1 VIQNILPHL
10 GDFIDTHFTP
20 DGDSGRSIDVPL
32 HFPQSLSPDDLP
44 VFINQIVGLSLAGQN
59 NLYAVFNVTVRS
71 YFYYIP
77 VGQDIPLK
85 NQYDLYH
92 YAGDYLQAIINNP
105 RLNIPGTGELQGIDK
120 AVTIG
125 NPKVPAT
132 IPYPPD
138 DTQGVQYTGATFDLI
153 IPIQVVRC

>member
-1 VIQNILPHL
+1 MIQNILPHL
-10 GDFIDTHFTP
+10 GDFIDARFAP
-20 DGDSGRSIDVPL
+20 DGDSGRSIDAPL
-32 HFPQSLSPDDLP
+32 HWPQSLSSDDLP
-44 VFINQIVGLSLAGQN
+44 VFINQIVGVALAGQN
-59 NLYAVFNVTVRS
+59 NLYAVFNITVRS
-71 YFYYIP
+71 YLYYIQ

-105 RLNIPGTGELQGIDK
+105 RLHITGTGELKSIDK
-120 AVTIG
+120 AVSIG
-125 NPKVPAT
+125 ATTVPAT

-138 DTQGVQYTGATFDLI
+138 DAQGVQYTGATFDLI